1 MADKNKKRNN
11 NRNKDYDDDFNPK
24 FKKMKKKVCPLCG
37 DKNFV
42 LDFKNSDQLRKFV
55 NDEVRIPV
63 YIIIIST
70 IVTIIQMI
78 LNKYSKPLYD
88 AFGIYLPLVI
98 VNCVILGRALSFA
111 SNQKLIPSIKDAL
124 KNGIGYT
131 IAISIIGLLRELLGN
146 GTITIMDKISSITGY
161 REIVKVFNEP
171 INKLFLTSGGAFIL
185 LGIIIAVI
193 NGLRGEEE

>member
-1 MADKNKKRNN
+1 
-11 NRNKDYDDDFNPK
+11 
-24 FKKMKKKVCPLCG
+24 
-37 DKNFV
+37 
-42 LDFKNSDQLRKFV
+42 
-55 NDEVRIPV
+55 
-63 YIIIIST
+63 
-70 IVTIIQMI
+70 MI